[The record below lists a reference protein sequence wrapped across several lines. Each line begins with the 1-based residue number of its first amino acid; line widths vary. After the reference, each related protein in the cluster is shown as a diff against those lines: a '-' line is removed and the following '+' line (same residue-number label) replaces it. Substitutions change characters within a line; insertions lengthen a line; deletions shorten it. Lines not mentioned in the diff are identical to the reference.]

1 MNRVIA
7 RLTVACAVLWSCVDR
22 TGNLDSFTTASVEL
36 DIPELVS
43 VDSGI
48 GSASGAENLSKSEK
62 SASEAQKSTIFSEK
76 NRKKTCTNPK
86 IALTLQ
92 PQTPLRRIRKDDTD
106 WKVIVIR
113 G

>member
-43 VDSGI
+43 VESGL
-48 GSASGAENLSKSEK
+48 GSASGADNLS
-62 SASEAQKSTIFSEK
+62 
-76 NRKKTCTNPK
+76 
-86 IALTLQ
+86 
-92 PQTPLRRIRKDDTD
+92 
-106 WKVIVIR
+106 
-113 G
+113 